1 MFAGSFSLE
10 AAEAICAGE
19 PGEAYDVLDV
29 LSSLIDKSLVLMEQ
43 RSGEAR
49 YRLLETIRQYGQDK
63 LQECAEAAK
72 VRRNHRDWYARL
84 AEQAEAETLEAR
96 QKSVFDR
103 LEAEHDNLRA
113 AIGWSLEQQE
123 AETAAQIGAAI
134 SRFWLLRGYMSEGRR
149 WLERALSG
157 FSEKNAVRAK
167 ALNIGSHPG
176 EPPG

>member
-1 MFAGSFSLE
+1 
-10 AAEAICAGE
+10 
-19 PGEAYDVLDV
+19 
-29 LSSLIDKSLVLMEQ
+29 MEQ

-63 LQECAEAAK
+63 LQEFAEAAK

-84 AEQAEAETLEAR
+84 AEQAEPETLEAR

-113 AIGWSLEQQE
+113 ALGWSLEQQE

-134 SRFWLLRGYMSEGRR
+134 SRFWLLRGHMSEGRR

-157 FSEKNAVRAK
+157 FSDRNAVRAK
-167 ALNIGSHPG
+167 ALNAAAILASLQDDNTTARTLA
-176 EPPG
+176 EESLELSSELVERKQT